1 MQRYSNQHVFPI
13 ALSLL
18 LSVVERQL
26 AAADCGVFLSPL
38 MKPDTNVIAARGR
51 TSRLML
57 WTAAGH

>member
-26 AAADCGVFLSPL
+26 AAADCGFLSPL